1 MRKSLS
7 VSGVRLSRE
16 DELQGE
22 SNSIFHQKQLL
33 EKPNDPLYDKKGPL
47 GYNPNEPFA
56 NLNIYSDMRIGL
68 PNPQQIGISI
78 VTCPPL
84 EIAEFATARV
94 PLCCSAMDL
103 AMNSPIP

>member
-68 PNPQQIGISI
+68 PP
-78 VTCPPL
+78 